1 MGLQGGGKA
10 IQHKP
15 QIHLNSGQLLFR
27 APLGGDPSPPA
38 CYAISHE
45 ERPFTPP
52 PCLPPLAHPQG
63 SPPPPA
69 AARKYGTNL
78 GLSLPVTPFLRLT
91 LLSTLSIHSHTLC
104 SFIYSSIFPLPNSL
118 SLSQSLPPFHP
129 CCLKQ
134 SQYSISSFISFSSPF
149 HPSFPV
155 PPPPFST
162 GHCKIQ
168 ADHPEN
174 PAGVKH

>member
-78 GLSLPVTPFLRLT
+78 GLSLPVTPLCLT

-134 SQYSISSFISFSSPF
+134 SQYSISSFISFSSPL
-149 HPSFPV
+149 PSIPRFQCLPLPSPQV
-155 PPPPFST
+155 T
-162 GHCKIQ
+162 
-168 ADHPEN
+168 
-174 PAGVKH
+174 AGFRPIILRTQQE